1 MSEFIKGQ
9 TELRANLIAQVREV
23 IDVAEGENRGLDAA
37 ELEKINRIEADIA
50 KADESISVARRAEE
64 RKLEASVAAKGFVP
78 SAAPVADD
86 NNVLRSIARGEVR
99 SHEFRAALTPTSGT
113 GVVPYTFY
121 DRVFEV
127 LQNTNPIFETSTVL
141 TTEGGN
147 ILQVPQLTVRS
158 TATIKAA
165 GSAIDESNPTLSNIN
180 LGAYKYSFI
189 VNLSNELVQ
198 DSGIN
203 LLDFIANISGTELAY
218 DAGQGLTTGTG
229 TVQPTGLVTAAGSA
243 VTGGTGVGGAPT
255 YENLVDLVYSVA
267 GNTRGRYGFHTGAT
281 GLAAIRKIKDGAGNY
296 IFTPSI
302 SVDGRDYL
310 LGSPIYENPAMPAV
324 GTGAISVVYG
334 KLDDFIVR
342 QVGGVQVA
350 TSTDYQ
356 FANDVTSLRVT
367 WRGDSNLG
375 ASGSVKYFKGGAS

>member
-9 TELRANLIAQVREV
+9 TELRANLISQVREV
-23 IDVAEGENRGLDAA
+23 LDTAEKEGRGLDAA
-37 ELEKINRIEADIA
+37 EMEKVSRIEADIA
-50 KADESISVARRAEE
+50 RADESIAVARRAEE
-64 RKLEASVAAKGFVP
+64 RKVEAAVAANGFVP
-78 SAAPVADD
+78 SVTHAND
-86 NNVLRSIARGEVR
+86 NELLRSIARGEVR

-147 ILQVPQLTVRS
+147 ILQVPRVTAYS

-165 GSAIDESNPTLSNIN
+165 GSAIAESNPTLSSFN
-180 LGAYKYSFI
+180 LGAFKYSFI

-203 LLDFIANISGTELAY
+203 ILDFVANISGREIAY
-218 DAGQGLTTGTG
+218 DAGAGLTTGTG
-229 TVQPTGLVTAAGSA
+229 TVEPTGIVTAAGSA
-243 VTGGTGVGGAPT
+243 VTGGTGVGGAPS

-267 GNTRGRYGFHTGAT
+267 GNTRARYGFHMGAS
-281 GLAAIRKIKDGAGNY
+281 GLAAVRKLKDGAGNY

-302 SVDGRDYL
+302 SVDGRDFL
-310 LGSPIYENPAMPAV
+310 LGSPIFENPAMPAV
-324 GTGAISVVYG
+324 GVNNISVVYG
-334 KLDDFIVR
+334 KLDDFVIR

-356 FANDVTSLRVT
+356 FAEDVTSLRVT

-375 ASGSVKYFKGGAS
+375 VAGSVKYFKGGTA